1 MLRHINMG
9 FLGAKLLM
17 KIRQNKDQRNQQCL
31 PFHHLLFK
39 KSNALPGNFV
49 LFPCFP
55 LCFSIYNYLVIAAE
69 KWIPHF
75 SPQVPLLK
83 SLFTRFYCFIDLKDT
98 QSQIWKSGYLAS
110 LRGFIA
116 LLTLKV
122 QNCRFEN
129 LLISSS
135 SH

>member
-39 KSNALPGNFV
+39 KSNALPENFV

-75 SPQVPLLK
+75 SPQVSLLK

-98 QSQIWKSGYLAS
+98 QLQIWKSGYLAS